1 MKKLAPKN
9 IQIVYTGN
17 KKTDEN
23 AEIFDDFLSNI
34 DEFQQK
40 FDINN
45 KEQTGKVKS
54 QQSIQV
60 VDIKQL
66 KKKQKGLFEIW
77 KRWKLYRNF

>member
-1 MKKLAPKN
+1 MKIAPKN
-9 IQIVYTGN
+9 IKIVYTVN
-17 KKTDEN
+17 KNADKN

-45 KEQTGKVKS
+45 KELTGKVKT

-66 KKKQKGLFEIW
+66 NKTNKNALF
-77 KRWKLYRNF
+77 

>member
-1 MKKLAPKN
+1 MKKMAPKN

-45 KEQTGKVKS
+45 KELPGKVKT
-54 QQSIQV
+54 QQKPQV

-66 KKKQKGLFEIW
+66 KKQQKGLF
-77 KRWKLYRNF
+77 

>member
-1 MKKLAPKN
+1 MKIAPKN

-45 KEQTGKVKS
+45 KEWDGTVKS
-54 QQSIQV
+54 QQKPQV
-60 VDIKQL
+60 VDFKQL
-66 KKKQKGLFEIW
+66 KKTQKGLF
-77 KRWKLYRNF
+77 

>member
-1 MKKLAPKN
+1 MKKIAPKN

-17 KKTDEN
+17 KNADKN

-45 KEQTGKVKS
+45 KEQAGKVKS
-54 QQSIQV
+54 QQKTQV

-66 KKKQKGLFEIW
+66 KKTQKGLF
-77 KRWKLYRNF
+77 

>member
-1 MKKLAPKN
+1 MKMAPKN

-45 KEQTGKVKS
+45 KELPGKVKT
-54 QQSIQV
+54 QQKTQV
-60 VDIKQL
+60 VDIKQF
-66 KKKQKGLFEIW
+66 KKTNKNALF
-77 KRWKLYRNF
+77 

>member
-1 MKKLAPKN
+1 MKKIAPKN
-9 IQIVYTGN
+9 IKIVYTGN

-45 KEQTGKVKS
+45 KECSGKVKT
-54 QQSIQV
+54 QQKPQV

-66 KKKQKGLFEIW
+66 NKKQKGLF
-77 KRWKLYRNF
+77 

>member
-1 MKKLAPKN
+1 MKKIAPKN

-45 KEQTGKVKS
+45 KEQNGKVKS

-66 KKKQKGLFEIW
+66 NKKQKGLF
-77 KRWKLYRNF
+77 

>member
-1 MKKLAPKN
+1 MKKMAPKN

-45 KEQTGKVKS
+45 KELPGNVKT
-54 QQSIQV
+54 QQKPQV

-66 KKKQKGLFEIW
+66 KKQQKGLF
-77 KRWKLYRNF
+77 

>member
-1 MKKLAPKN
+1 MKIAPKN

-45 KEQTGKVKS
+45 KELSGKVKT

-60 VDIKQL
+60 VEIKQL
-66 KKKQKGLFEIW
+66 NITNKNALF
-77 KRWKLYRNF
+77 

>member
-1 MKKLAPKN
+1 MKIAPKHIHTVN
-9 IQIVYTGN
+9 NFYA
-17 KKTDEN
+17 EN

-45 KEQTGKVKS
+45 KELTGKVKS
-54 QQSIQV
+54 QQSLQV

-66 KKKQKGLFEIW
+66 NKKQKGLF
-77 KRWKLYRNF
+77 

>member
-1 MKKLAPKN
+1 MKIAPKN
-9 IQIVYTGN
+9 IKIVYTGN

-45 KEQTGKVKS
+45 KELTGKVKS
-54 QQSIQV
+54 QQKPQV

-66 KKKQKGLFEIW
+66 KKTNKNALF
-77 KRWKLYRNF
+77 

>member
-1 MKKLAPKN
+1 MKIAPKN

-45 KEQTGKVKS
+45 KEWTGLIKS
-54 QQSIQV
+54 QQKSQV
-60 VDIKQL
+60 VDFKQL
-66 KKKQKGLFEIW
+66 KKTQKGLF
-77 KRWKLYRNF
+77 

>member
-1 MKKLAPKN
+1 MKIAPKN

-23 AEIFDDFLSNI
+23 TEIFDDFLSNI

-45 KEQTGKVKS
+45 KECSGKVKT

-66 KKKQKGLFEIW
+66 KKKQKGLF
-77 KRWKLYRNF
+77 

>member
-1 MKKLAPKN
+1 MSSLKTLQEAKKKKN
-9 IQIVYTGN
+9 
-17 KKTDEN
+17 
-23 AEIFDDFLSNI
+23 

-45 KEQTGKVKS
+45 KECPGKVKT

-66 KKKQKGLFEIW
+66 NKKQKGLF
-77 KRWKLYRNF
+77 

>member
-1 MKKLAPKN
+1 MKIAPKN

-45 KEQTGKVKS
+45 KECTGKVKS
-54 QQSIQV
+54 QQSLQV

-66 KKKQKGLFEIW
+66 NKKQKGLF
-77 KRWKLYRNF
+77 

>member
-1 MKKLAPKN
+1 MKKIAPKN
-9 IQIVYTGN
+9 IQIVYTVN
-17 KKTDEN
+17 KNADKN

-45 KEQTGKVKS
+45 KEWTGKVKT
-54 QQSIQV
+54 QQKPQV

-66 KKKQKGLFEIW
+66 KKTQKGLF
-77 KRWKLYRNF
+77 